1 MEFYADLEY
10 ISLYVSNLY
19 PSGIAIEIPT
29 WLLVGTI
36 ALVWSIRQWKKYLA
50 EYSVEQLRRKAHLEN
65 GGTLANYDRTHYLDQ
80 E

>member
-36 ALVWSIRQWKKYLA
+36 ALVWSVRQW
-50 EYSVEQLRRKAHLEN
+50 RK
-65 GGTLANYDRTHYLDQ
+65 
-80 E
+80 